1 MTSPTVLIIG
11 ASRGIGLE
19 FVEQYA
25 EDGWTVHATTRS
37 PDDPS
42 GLGEIAGNV
51 RIHGFDV
58 TDDPGP
64 LVRDVGVVDV
74 LIHNAGV
81 GRGTPRD
88 RMMEVN
94 AEAPIKVVQ
103 AFLDAGSPGP
113 GGKVMIVTSQ
123 LGARRGSTE
132 SLGDYGDSKAA
143 LNDEFRARAEAW
155 AELGVVAIVVHPGW
169 VRTDMGGQSAPL
181 AVEESVS
188 EMRSLIAGLDSEYHG
203 GFWNWDGSEHDW

>member
-1 MTSPTVLIIG
+1 MSSPTVLIIG

-25 EDGWTVHATTRS
+25 EAGWTVHATTRS
-37 PDDPS
+37 PDNP
-42 GLGEIAGNV
+42 GALGQVPGAV

-58 TDDPGP
+58 TDDPRP

-88 RMMEVN
+88 QMMEIN
-94 AEAPIKVVQ
+94 AVAPIRVVR
-103 AFLDAGSPGP
+103 AFLEAGSPGP

-155 AELGVVAIVVHPGW
+155 ADFGVVAIVVHPGW

-181 AVEESVS
+181 SVEESVS
-188 EMRSLIAGLDSEYHG
+188 EMCSLIAGLDSSHHG
-203 GFWNWDGSEHDW
+203 GFWNWDGREHDW

>member
-25 EDGWTVHATTRS
+25 AAGWTVHATTRS
-37 PDDPS
+37 PDNPGALGDIS
-42 GLGEIAGNV
+42 GDI

-58 TDDPGP
+58 TNDPAA
-64 LVRDVGVVDV
+64 LVSTVGVVDV
-74 LIHNAGV
+74 LVHNAGV

-88 RMMEVN
+88 LMMEIN
-94 AEAPIKVVQ
+94 AEAPIRVVE

-113 GGKVMIVTSQ
+113 GGKVIIVTSQ
-123 LGARRGSTE
+123 LGARRGRTE

-143 LNDEFRARAEAW
+143 LNDEFRARADAW
-155 AELGVVAIVVHPGW
+155 ADLGIVAIVVHPGW

-181 AVEESVS
+181 SVEESVS
-188 EMRSLIAGLDSEYHG
+188 EMRSLIAGLDTGHHG
-203 GFWNWDGSEHDW
+203 GFWNWDGRRHDW

>member
-37 PDDPS
+37 PDNPG
-42 GLGEIAGNV
+42 GLGEIAGTV

-64 LVRDVGVVDV
+64 LVREVGVVDV

-103 AFLDAGSPGP
+103 AFLDVGSPGP

-143 LNDEFRARAEAW
+143 LNDEFRERAEAW
-155 AELGVVAIVVHPGW
+155 ADLGVVAIVVHPGW

-181 AVEESVS
+181 SVEESVS
-188 EMRSLIAGLDSEYHG
+188 EMRSLIAELDSGYHG
-203 GFWNWDGSEHDW
+203 GFRNWDGSEHDW

>member
-1 MTSPTVLIIG
+1 MSSPTVLIIG

-37 PDDPS
+37 PDNP
-42 GLGEIAGNV
+42 GAVGEIAGDV

-64 LVRDVGVVDV
+64 LVRAVGVVDV

-123 LGARRGSTE
+123 VGARRGSTE

-155 AELGVVAIVVHPGW
+155 ADLGVVAIVVHPGW

-181 AVEESVS
+181 SVEESVS
-188 EMRSLIAGLDSEYHG
+188 EMRSLIAGLDGSHHG

>member
-11 ASRGIGLE
+11 ASRGIGHE
-19 FVEQYA
+19 FVQQYA
-25 EDGWTVHATTRS
+25 DAGWTVHATTRS
-37 PDDPS
+37 PDNP
-42 GLGEIAGNV
+42 GALGGIAGNV

-94 AEAPIKVVQ
+94 ADAPIKVVQ

-181 AVEESVS
+181 SVEESVS
-188 EMRSLIAGLDSEYHG
+188 EMRSLIAGLDGSHNG
-203 GFWNWDGSEHDW
+203 GFWNWDGREHDW

>member
-1 MTSPTVLIIG
+1 MIIG

-25 EDGWTVHATTRS
+25 EAGWTVHATTRS
-37 PDDPS
+37 PDNP
-42 GLGEIAGNV
+42 GALGRVGGDV
-51 RIHGFDV
+51 RIHGYDV
-58 TDDPGP
+58 TDDPRP
-64 LVRDVGVVDV
+64 LVREVGVVDV

-88 RMMEVN
+88 QMMEIN
-94 AEAPIKVVQ
+94 AVAPIRVVQ

-123 LGARRGSTE
+123 MGARRGSAE

-155 AELGVVAIVVHPGW
+155 ADFGVVAIVVHPGW

-181 AVEESVS
+181 SVEESVS
-188 EMRSLIAGLDSEYHG
+188 EMCSLIAGLDSSHHG
-203 GFWNWDGSEHDW
+203 RFWNWDGREHDW